1 MEIRLQKIIAD
12 AGLASRRE
20 AERWIKQGNVEVNGQ
35 VVTQLGS
42 LADPSADSIT
52 VSGKPVPKKQ
62 EEVFVVLNKA
72 DFMSYMT
79 FESFLKAQTV
89 SGIRNAYAKS
99 LNDGVAEFE
108 VEFEGK
114 AQALAMG
121 LAQTSPDGLTIKVTG
136 LSGNRITAE
145 VSQ

>member
-1 MEIRLQKIIAD
+1 MATNKAAEELGNNII
-12 AGLASRRE
+12 
-20 AERWIKQGNVEVNGQ
+20 
-35 VVTQLGS
+35 TQL
-42 LADPSADSIT
+42 IT
-52 VSGKPVPKKQ
+52 KWSTQQSNFTKIY
-62 EEVFVVLNKA
+62 VVLQKA

-99 LNDGVAEFE
+99 LNDGVADFE

-121 LAQTSPDGLTIKVTG
+121 LAQTSPDGLSIKVTG

-145 VSQ
+145 VAQ

>member
-1 MEIRLQKIIAD
+1 MINFTKI
-12 AGLASRRE
+12 
-20 AERWIKQGNVEVNGQ
+20 
-35 VVTQLGS
+35 
-42 LADPSADSIT
+42 
-52 VSGKPVPKKQ
+52 
-62 EEVFVVLNKA
+62 FVVLNKA